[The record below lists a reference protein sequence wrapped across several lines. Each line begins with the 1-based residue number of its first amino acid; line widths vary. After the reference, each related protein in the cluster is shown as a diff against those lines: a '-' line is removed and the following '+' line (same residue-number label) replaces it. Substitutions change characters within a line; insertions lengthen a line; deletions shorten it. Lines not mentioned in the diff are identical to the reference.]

1 MSRGFTCAGCGSRIA
16 FTAPGCPCGGLLEL
30 DPADETW
37 SVDEGARGVWRF
49 RSRFP
54 FEPGWDGWRRLTMGE
69 GGTAVVPIG
78 DRLAKVEYA
87 SPTLSFKDRGACLLV
102 ARAVLGGAEHVLVDS
117 SGNAGTAVA
126 AYAARA
132 GLPCTVVV
140 PAATSPAKLAQVAAS
155 GADLLLVDGSRE
167 DVAAAARAEVAAG
180 GAWYASHVAD
190 PTFYEGTKTMAFEV
204 FEQLGRLPD
213 VVVLPAGNGTLVLG
227 WARGVA
233 ELVATG
239 LVAATATSRIV
250 AVQAAGC
257 APLAAA
263 WAAGLDEVAP
273 VAPSPTVAE
282 GIAIAA
288 PPRGAAVLAAVRAS
302 GGFVTTVDD
311 DATAA
316 ARDRL
321 ARTGFYVEPTAAATW
336 AGLTRLRTEPGELVL
351 APLCGA
357 GLKSP
362 GPGIQGELA
371 ARPRSTPP

>member
-1 MSRGFTCAGCGSRIA
+1 MGRAFTCGSCAGRVPL
-16 FTAPGCPCGGLLEL
+16 TAPGCPCGGLLDL
-30 DPADETW
+30 DPATGPW
-37 SVDEGARGVWRF
+37 AVDGRATGLWRY

-54 FEPGWDGWRRLTMGE
+54 FDPRWDGWEGLTMGE
-69 GGTAVVPIG
+69 GGTALVAVDG
-78 DRLAKVEYA
+78 ALGKVEYA
-87 SPTLSFKDRGACLLV
+87 SPTLSFKDRGAVLVV
-102 ARAVLGGAEHVLVDS
+102 ARAVLGGAEEVLVDS

-132 GLPCTVVV
+132 GLRCTVV
-140 PAATSPAKLAQVAAS
+140 AAATTSPAKLAQIRLH
-155 GADLLLVDGSRE
+155 GATLRLVEGSRE
-167 DVAAAARAEVAAG
+167 DVAAAARAEVAERG
-180 GAWYASHVAD
+180 TWYASHVWD
-190 PTFYEGTKTMAFEV
+190 PTFCEGTKTLAFEV

-227 WARGVA
+227 WSRGVA
-233 ELVATG
+233 ELVGAG
-239 LVAATATSRIV
+239 LVASAPRIV

-263 WAAGLDEVAP
+263 WAAGAADVAP
-273 VAPSPTVAE
+273 VATAPTVAE

-302 GGFVTTVDD
+302 GGTVVTVDD
-311 DATAA
+311 PAIAA

-321 ARTGFYVEPTAAATW
+321 ARTGFSVEPTAAATW
-336 AGLTRLRTEPGELVL
+336 AGLGQARPDPGELVL

-362 GPGIQGELA
+362 GTFPA
-371 ARPRSTPP
+371 APT